1 MRPTRTE
8 TAVHGCFSAVSLV
21 ERMRMRVCVCPC
33 PFKPFLLCQCGRTS
47 CKGCE
52 TEIALFRILEEAKG
66 QVEIYSTF
74 GIAANT
80 NRDFLL
86 L

>member
-21 ERMRMRVCVCPC
+21 ERMRVCVCPC
-33 PFKPFLLCQCGRTS
+33 PFKPFLLCQFGRIS

-52 TEIALFRILEEAKG
+52 TEIALFHILEEAKG

-74 GIAANT
+74 AIAANT